1 MGTAIEKRGGR
12 GVATRPPT
20 GLLLSIGDKT
30 VSRGGREIPTRIDHF
45 RPKEG
50 QLEQYAAAVAK
61 FHEVYGP
68 EPKQLD
74 DVYFLSNDITEV
86 LEIRLMAWGS
96 SGVRLAGDTNYA
108 LLPKE
113 EWEEAAFGFEDDVTF
128 YPLNAN
134 EVPKAQRDAWRGA
147 PTRGKL
153 TGPDDARIKK
163 YEINVEATLTFLLP
177 KVMGVGTVAKITTKS
192 KRSMR
197 NLYSSVWDQFEFF
210 QGHLAG
216 PPFRLSVRPARTR
229 RFDEE
234 TRRMVPVD
242 FFELVLDS
250 TLTVDEIYEVVEK
263 RREALKGGHVAIGS
277 PEARAFTT
285 ALALPVASELIQTR
299 EEPEA
304 EDHRPDDAS
313 LNRIARLEDEVG
325 ADAAAVTLRGVF
337 GVESAVELDEDAAA
351 QYEQI
356 LERSLPPAEDVTD
369 ADAEIVDMN
378 GDEIPFGKP

>member
-1 MGTAIEKRGGR
+1 MAAIEKRTGR
-12 GVATRPPT
+12 GVATRTPT

-30 VSRGGREIPTRIDHF
+30 ISRGGREIPTRIDHF

-61 FHEVYGP
+61 FHDVYGA

-74 DVYFLSNDITEV
+74 DVYFLSNEVGAV

-96 SGVRLAGDTNYA
+96 SGLRLAGDTNYA
-108 LLPKE
+108 LLPMD
-113 EWEEAAFGFEDDVTF
+113 EWEEAAYAFDDDVTF
-128 YPLNAN
+128 YPLNAS
-134 EVPKAQRDAWRGA
+134 EVPKALQASWKGA
-147 PTRGKL
+147 PVRDKL
-153 TGPDDARIKK
+153 KGPDDARIKK
-163 YEINVEATLTFLLP
+163 YEINIEATLTFLLP

-234 TRRMVPVD
+234 KRAMVPVD

-250 TLTVDEIYEVVEK
+250 TLTVDEIYEHVTK
-263 RREALKGGHVAIGS
+263 RKEALAGGRVAIGS
-277 PEARAFTT
+277 PEARAFTK
-285 ALALPVASELIQTR
+285 ALALPVASEDPQLR

-304 EDHRPDDAS
+304 EGDHPDDAS
-313 LNRIARLEDEVG
+313 LNRIARLEELVG
-325 ADAAAVTLRGVF
+325 ADAAGVTLRGVF
-337 GVESAVELDEDAAA
+337 GVESATELDQEAAV
-351 QYEQI
+351 QYERI
-356 LERSLPPAEDVTD
+356 LVRSLPAAEDV
-369 ADAEIVDMN
+369 VDVEVLDN
-378 GDEIPFGKP
+378 DGAPIEFGEPS